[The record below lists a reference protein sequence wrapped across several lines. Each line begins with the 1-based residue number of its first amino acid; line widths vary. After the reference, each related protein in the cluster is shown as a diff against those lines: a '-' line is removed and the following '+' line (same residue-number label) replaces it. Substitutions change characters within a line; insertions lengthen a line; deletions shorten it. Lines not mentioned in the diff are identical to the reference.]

1 MNPDAPLRLSASAS
15 PDAAPASPVKRA
27 RRSPL
32 HNLSRYLRP
41 RASLSP
47 REGWIIS
54 GVGVSMFFALWI
66 AVTSDGFIQPFF
78 LPSPAAVATRLVSM
92 LYADGFLIDI
102 WASAYRI
109 LGGFLIAA
117 ALAVPLGVLMGNFRF
132 FQALFEPLFGAARYM
147 PASAFIPLLIIWLGI
162 DEGQKISVVFLGVF
176 FPLTLMIA
184 DASSTLSQDIVH
196 SAYTLGA
203 SSMQVFF
210 RVLIPA
216 STPAIVDALRITV
229 GIAWTYV
236 IVAELVGAQ
245 RGMGIAI
252 LQAQRFLLT
261 DQVIAG
267 IISVGVLGVITDVAF
282 RIAHRKLFPYM
293 Y

>member
-1 MNPDAPLRLSASAS
+1 MKPDAPLLAPAPRDAAAVATVKRDRLSASYIF
-15 PDAAPASPVKRA
+15 K
-27 RRSPL
+27 
-32 HNLSRYLRP
+32 RYLRP
-41 RASLSP
+41 RTSLSS

-54 GVGVSMFFALWI
+54 VAGVALFFALWI
-66 AVTSDGFIQPFF
+66 AVTSGGFIKPFF
-78 LPSPAAVATRLVSM
+78 LPGPTAVANRLITM
-92 LYADGFLIDI
+92 LYTGGFLLDI
-102 WASAYRI
+102 LASAYRI
-109 LGGFLIAA
+109 LGGFLIAGA
-117 ALAVPLGVLMGNFRF
+117 VAVPLGVLMGNFRF
-132 FQALFEPLFGAARYM
+132 FQSLFGPLFGAARYM

-162 DEGQKISVVFLGVF
+162 EEGQKIAVVFLGVF

-184 DASSTLSQDIVH
+184 DTSSTVSKDIVN

-216 STPAIVDALRITV
+216 STPAIVDALRVTV

-236 IVAELVGAQ
+236 IVAEFVGAQ

-267 IISVGVLGVITDVAF
+267 IISVGVLGVITDIGF